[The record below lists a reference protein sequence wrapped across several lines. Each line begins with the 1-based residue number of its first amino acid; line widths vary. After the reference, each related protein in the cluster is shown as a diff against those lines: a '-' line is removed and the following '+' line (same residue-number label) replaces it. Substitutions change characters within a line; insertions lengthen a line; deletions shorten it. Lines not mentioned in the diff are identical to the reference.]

1 MGCGGKQRT
10 KPLLGIPEVCEALC
24 LCLIIYSYA
33 YPHNHR
39 GFNLALGDVPVVL
52 FPLLGKKPAA
62 IPLTA
67 RGNTIIIDVGRLKW
81 EGVPNE
87 VPALW

>member
-1 MGCGGKQRT
+1 MRLFLSLST
-10 KPLLGIPEVCEALC
+10 LLISPP
-24 LCLIIYSYA
+24 
-33 YPHNHR
+33 PHLHLS
-39 GFNLALGDVPVVL
+39 FTLALGDVPVVR

-87 VPALW
+87 VPAL